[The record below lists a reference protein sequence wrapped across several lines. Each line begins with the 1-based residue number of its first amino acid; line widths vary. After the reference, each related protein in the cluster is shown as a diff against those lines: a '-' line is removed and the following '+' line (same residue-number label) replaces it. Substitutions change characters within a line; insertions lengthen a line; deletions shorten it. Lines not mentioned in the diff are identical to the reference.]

1 MQNLIRHYRKQRGL
15 SLSALGAAI
24 GLTAQSISRIE
35 TGKMR
40 LSTDWMEQIARA
52 LRVRPVDLLDTPI
65 NSAELVGK
73 VFASGRIERDTPSP
87 FTLELPGSGACVVQ
101 MRDNCGPYSAGEYLV
116 CEPLAASAHGKLRN
130 CDCLAEL
137 PDMSLLLCRP
147 MAFNTRAG
155 VATATLL
162 PLNSGG
168 IILENQPINRIFRIR
183 LIVRMVS

>member
-15 SLSALGAAI
+15 SLAALGAAI

-40 LSTDWMEQIARA
+40 LSTTWMEKIARA
-52 LRVRPVDLLDTPI
+52 LRVRPVDLLDTAI

-73 VFASGRIERDTPSP
+73 VFASGRIERDPPSP
-87 FTLELPGSGACVVQ
+87 FTLEIPGASVVQ
-101 MRDNCGPYSAGEYLV
+101 MRDNCGPYNAGEYLV
-116 CEPLAASAHGKLRN
+116 CEPVAASAHGKLRN

-147 MAFNTRAG
+147 MAFTSKDGA
-155 VATATLL
+155 ATATLL

-168 IILENQPINRIFRIR
+168 IILENQPIIRIFRIR